1 MNFSSQFS
9 KTITNI
15 EEIGSV
21 SQPRDMK
28 VKELALTTLPID
40 PYMPIA
46 NFENRKSMIRLIE
59 IIYTTLI
66 TWIYGRLD

>member
-46 NFENRKSMIRLIE
+46 NFET
-59 IIYTTLI
+59 IIY
-66 TWIYGRLD
+66 Y